1 MIVLKRA
8 RTLSLSLVL
17 TCIVVGGL
25 FVVGSSP
32 KGPVLPY
39 VRHTRKIE
47 TPLTFDGRVVGVADG
62 DTITVLD
69 SSNQEHRIRLQ
80 GIDAPEKGQA
90 FGTRSKQNLSEAG
103 GPNSIRCCRRRCA
116 VSANRPLDRSE
127 SYAALGLSTPLIRN
141 SNGCLFIFL
150 LGAPLNFGRRRR
162 PFQSQTFGITLA
174 SRPATKTVA
183 QVRLITRQSNRVKV
197 NLN

>member
-1 MIVLKRA
+1 MLKRA

-90 FGTRSKQNLSEAG
+90 FGTRSKQNLSEAVFDKVVVIQWSKHDRYRRIIGKVLLG
-103 GPNSIRCCRRRCA
+103 GNDVCLEQVRAGMAWHYKDYQAEQTPEDQI
-116 VSANRPLDRSE
+116 L
-127 SYAALGLSTPLIRN
+127 YAAAEDAARSARIGLWIDPNPMPPWDFRH
-141 SNGCLFIFL
+141 
-150 LGAPLNFGRRRR
+150 R
-162 PFQSQTFGITLA
+162 
-174 SRPATKTVA
+174 
-183 QVRLITRQSNRVKV
+183 
-197 NLN
+197 